1 MKMIKLIKT
10 TSIRNIRGDIE
21 TIYVNQDQILFFYRT
36 TTKDFGVDHNKN
48 REITRIRFSDGELQV
63 EESVEDIFFQ
73 LKENQNA

>member
-1 MKMIKLIKT
+1 MIKLIKT